1 MPIAYLLEGSFTSLY
16 KNRFAPAEQDTA
28 GFKEQSVATKIIV
41 IADGDIARNDINP
54 RENNP
59 MPLGYDPFSKYTFAN
74 QDILLNMMAYLT
86 DENGLIKA
94 RNKDVKI
101 RPLDKEKIRDNRL
114 YWQVINIALPLIV
127 LILIGLV
134 LTYVRQKR
142 FGQFK

>member
-1 MPIAYLLEGSFTSLY
+1 MP
-16 KNRFAPAEQDTA
+16 
-28 GFKEQSVATKIIV
+28 V
-41 IADGDIARNDINP
+41 
-54 RENNP
+54 
-59 MPLGYDPFSKYTFAN
+59 GYDPFSKYTFAN

-101 RPLDKEKIRDNRL
+101 RPLDKEKIRNNRL

-127 LILIGLV
+127 LILIGLM

-142 FGQFK
+142 YGQFK